1 MARAK
6 NLRSDIAQAHPSRHC
21 ATQIPGA
28 NETGTSYAIHMIY
41 RSQLLLRLLVVFAL
55 TSLAHAQGDPDMEA
69 KFIAM
74 VKNSTLKGTW
84 APIAGGQLGSEKKD
98 EAYRIVRA
106 EKKEDGKWA
115 IVSLFEV
122 NGQQIEFPIQASVKF
137 AGDTAIL
144 ILDNVRAG
152 PGKANWSARVMFHDD
167 VYTGRWW
174 ETAKREHGGTISGT
188 VSRPRN

>member
-1 MARAK
+1 MTR
-6 NLRSDIAQAHPSRHC
+6 RFQS
-21 ATQIPGA
+21 IP
-28 NETGTSYAIHMIY
+28 T
-41 RSQLLLRLLVVFAL
+41 LLVTLV
-55 TSLAHAQGDPDMEA
+55 LASFGLAQGDSDMES

-84 APIAGGQLGSEKKD
+84 APIMGGQLGAEKKD

-106 EKKEDGKWA
+106 EKKEGDKWA
-115 IVSLFEV
+115 IVSLFEI
-122 NGQQIEFPIQASVKF
+122 NGQQVEFPIPAVVKF

-174 ETAKREHGGTISGT
+174 ETANREHGGTISGT
-188 VSRPRN
+188 ISRQEK

>member
-1 MARAK
+1 MK
-6 NLRSDIAQAHPSRHC
+6 SGYSID
-21 ATQIPGA
+21 
-28 NETGTSYAIHMIY
+28 MIC
-41 RSQLLLRLLVVFAL
+41 RFQFILTLLVTLVL
-55 TSLAHAQGDPDMEA
+55 TSLGFAQGDPDMES
-69 KFIAM
+69 KFVAM

-84 APIAGGQLGSEKKD
+84 APIMGGQLGSEKKD

-106 EKKEDGKWA
+106 EKKEGDKWA
-115 IVSLFEV
+115 IVSLFEI
-122 NGQQIEFPIQASVKF
+122 NGQQVEYPIQAVVKF

-174 ETAKREHGGTISGT
+174 ESANREHGGTISGT
-188 VSRPRN
+188 VSRQQK

>member
-1 MARAK
+1 MESGYSAGMT
-6 NLRSDIAQAHPSRHC
+6 SRFPFML
-21 ATQIPGA
+21 T
-28 NETGTSYAIHMIY
+28 
-41 RSQLLLRLLVVFAL
+41 LLVTLVL
-55 TSLAHAQGDPDMEA
+55 TSLGRAQGDADMEA
-69 KFIAM
+69 NFVAM

-84 APIAGGQLGSEKKD
+84 APVRGGELGSEKKD

-106 EKKEDGKWA
+106 EKKEGDQWA
-115 IVSLFEV
+115 IVSLFNY
-122 NGQQIEFPIQASVKF
+122 NGQQVEYPIQAKVKF

-174 ETAKREHGGTISGT
+174 ETANREHGGTISGT
-188 VSRPRN
+188 VSRQQK

>member
-1 MARAK
+1 MESGYSIDM
-6 NLRSDIAQAHPSRHC
+6 LRRF
-21 ATQIPGA
+21 
-28 NETGTSYAIHMIY
+28 
-41 RSQLLLRLLVVFAL
+41 QLILTLLVTLVL
-55 TSLAHAQGDPDMEA
+55 PSLGLAQGDPDMES
-69 KFIAM
+69 KFVAM

-84 APIAGGQLGSEKKD
+84 APIMGGQLGSEKKD

-106 EKKEDGKWA
+106 EKKEGDKWA

-122 NGQQIEFPIQASVKF
+122 NGQQIEYPIQAVVKF
-137 AGDTAIL
+137 AGDTAVL

-174 ETAKREHGGTISGT
+174 ESANREHGGTISGT
-188 VSRPRN
+188 VSRQQK